1 MGVKRRSPVFV
12 VLVGTL
18 ALAVLFGVGAL
29 VALPGVEGTL
39 ADAIEERLAE
49 ENIDVDVRMSGQDAT
64 LFCAVPIPALNAAV
78 RYAARVEGVRKV
90 ALDPS
95 CTTGGIP
102 VLDSTP
108 STTIEVDGTVPTS
121 SSTTTSTTTPPAEP
135 VLQVVLADGRVSL
148 VGSVATAEQ
157 HDLLLEAASTAAG
170 DGAVDDRLTV
180 DAALA
185 LDDAD
190 VEGTAT
196 VTAAMPVLLVSGEIG
211 WDGTS
216 WTAAAVAADD
226 ELLGRFQQQVD
237 TAFATPIVVEGEL
250 RPVAT
255 EADATEVERLLNELV
270 AAEPILFDKGAVT
283 VSTASEATLHRAAA
297 IAEQFGGLRIEVQG
311 HTDSE
316 GDAGRN
322 LALSEQR
329 AAATLDAL
337 VALGVPADDMVS
349 KGYGETKL
357 ILDPNGRE
365 IPEKSRRVVF
375 VVTLA

>member
-1 MGVKRRSPVFV
+1 MLFRS
-12 VLVGTL
+12 
-18 ALAVLFGVGAL
+18 
-29 VALPGVEGTL
+29 
-39 ADAIEERLAE
+39 
-49 ENIDVDVRMSGQDAT
+49 
-64 LFCAVPIPALNAAV
+64 
-78 RYAARVEGVRKV
+78 
-90 ALDPS
+90 
-95 CTTGGIP
+95 
-102 VLDSTP
+102 
-108 STTIEVDGTVPTS
+108 
-121 SSTTTSTTTPPAEP
+121 
-135 VLQVVLADGRVSL
+135 
-148 VGSVATAEQ
+148 
-157 HDLLLEAASTAAG
+157 
-170 DGAVDDRLTV
+170 
-180 DAALA
+180 
-185 LDDAD
+185 
-190 VEGTAT
+190 
-196 VTAAMPVLLVSGEIG
+196 
-211 WDGTS
+211 
-216 WTAAAVAADD
+216 
-226 ELLGRFQQQVD
+226 FQQQVD